1 MLLVFQS
8 TERDLHFH
16 QPHFLA
22 EHSTVDGVRVRGGLG
37 AHRLPPVALS
47 PPQAP
52 HAPRAVTALAVGLC
66 GPGPQ
71 SWASWPGERPRE
83 QRGCFCF
90 LRSHLV
96 LCIEEFGPN

>member
-16 QPHFLA
+16 QLYFLA
-22 EHSTVDGVRVRGGLG
+22 EHSTMDGVTAQGGLW
-37 AHRLPPVALS
+37 AHWLLPMALS

-52 HAPRAVTALAVGLC
+52 HAPRAVTALASGLC

-71 SWASWPGERPRE
+71 SWASWPGEPPRE
-83 QRGCFCF
+83 
-90 LRSHLV
+90 
-96 LCIEEFGPN
+96 